1 MADQLGQLPDAAL
14 KQRIEGLMAQMR
26 PLEEELGRLR
36 AERDGCLV
44 ELRRRDRLRSMER
57 RKSVKLDM
65 RAGNSVSLEALIA
78 AAAEGSFDDYRFNL
92 KTGGEVR
99 LGFPGARQQTIAFT
113 DGKQIV
119 QARDFQQAADLFAAG
134 WELGGPGRPGVRVHF
149 PGTRQERLSPAGDVF
164 ATGARVAQD
173 TSDGVA

>member
-1 MADQLGQLPDAAL
+1 MSDGLGELSDASLTERVDRLVA
-14 KQRIEGLMAQMR
+14 RMR
-26 PLEEELGRLR
+26 PLDEEVARLR
-36 AERDGCLV
+36 AERDEYLV
-44 ELRRRDRLRSMER
+44 ELRRRERLRSMER

-65 RAGNSVSLEALIA
+65 RAGRAVSIEALIA

-99 LGFPGARQQTIAFT
+99 LGFPGARQQAIAFT

-149 PGTRQERLSPAGDVF
+149 PGTRQERLSPAADVF
-164 ATGARVAQD
+164 ASAAGG
-173 TSDGVA
+173 S